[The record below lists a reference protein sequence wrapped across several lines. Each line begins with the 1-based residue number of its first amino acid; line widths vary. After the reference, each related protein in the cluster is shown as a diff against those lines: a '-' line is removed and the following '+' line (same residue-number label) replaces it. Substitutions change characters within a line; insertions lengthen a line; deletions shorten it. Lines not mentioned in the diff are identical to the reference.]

1 MQPLKWF
8 FDIIKQTKRSFILS
22 HVCSYH
28 TFEHIANLKKI
39 AQHRDNANILHQHE
53 KLSILSHIS
62 VFCREFLFVLYIFL
76 PIFFARVFHFFRYQF
91 VRRQT
96 NKKQQEQQQQWMI
109 KYYFVEKWY
118 HRLLIISVV
127 AFVFFVAVCYFWLT
141 IFYLSSVN
149 ERWALNLCT

>member
-39 AQHRDNANILHQHE
+39 AQHRDNANILYQHE

-76 PIFFARVFHFFRYQF
+76 PIFFRQSFSFFQIS
-91 VRRQT
+91 VRQT
-96 NKKQQEQQQQWMI
+96 TDKQKTTRTTAKMNDKVLFRRKMI
-109 KYYFVEKWY
+109 SSLVNYQRCCFCFFFCC
-118 HRLLIISVV
+118 LLFLVDHFLFII
-127 AFVFFVAVCYFWLT
+127 CK
-141 IFYLSSVN
+141 
-149 ERWALNLCT
+149 